1 MGKLYGMP
9 SCPYKNK
16 RGGMIMAKEK
26 KVRIQVMMKPKLVH
40 LIDQIADESEVSRS
54 NIIEI
59 AVLHLIKTAKDEDEK
74 KGKA

>member
-1 MGKLYGMP
+1 
-9 SCPYKNK
+9 
-16 RGGMIMAKEK
+16 MAKEK